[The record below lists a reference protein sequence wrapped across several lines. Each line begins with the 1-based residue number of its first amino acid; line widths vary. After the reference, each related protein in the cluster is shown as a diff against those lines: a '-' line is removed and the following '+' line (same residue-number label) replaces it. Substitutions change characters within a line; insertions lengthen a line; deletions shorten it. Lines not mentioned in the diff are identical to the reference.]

1 MRGDYAMKLLL
12 AASVCVFACTN
23 VTNATEVKVLSPVA
37 LKHVFEKVGPD
48 FERTTGN
55 KLTIVWGE
63 SGGIRSNIEKGEP
76 FDVAFLTLGF
86 VDELIKQGKLDSA
99 TRTPI
104 ARSGIGI
111 IIRKG
116 AAKPDVSTTD
126 ALKRTFLAAKSI
138 GFVEHSASSR
148 YVPVLLKRLDLTDAL
163 KDKMKPLNGPAGP
176 YVGAGDPE
184 IAISQMAAIQP
195 SDGAEV
201 AGPLPSEVQLYT
213 VFGAGARPSSDPA
226 AMAFLKA
233 VTSPEAV
240 AALKESGLEPP
251 M

>member
-1 MRGDYAMKLLL
+1 MKLLL
-12 AASVCVFACTN
+12 AASICFLAGTN
-23 VTNATEVKVLSPVA
+23 ITSAAEVRVLSPVA
-37 LKHVFEKVGPD
+37 LKHVFEKVGPE

-55 KLTIVWGE
+55 KLTIIWGE
-63 SGGIRSNIEKGEP
+63 SGGIKANVEKGES

-86 VDELIKQGKLDSA
+86 VDDLIKQGKLDSA
-99 TRTPI
+99 SRTPI

-111 IIRKG
+111 IVRKG
-116 AAKPDVSTTD
+116 APKPDVSTTE
-126 ALKRTFLAAKSI
+126 ALKQTFLAAKSI

-163 KDKMKPLNGPAGP
+163 KDKMKALSGPAGP
-176 YVGAGDPE
+176 FVGAGDPE

-201 AGPLPSEVQLYT
+201 AGPLPAEVQLYT
-213 VFGAGARPSSDPA
+213 VFGAGARSSSDPA
-226 AMAFLKA
+226 AIAFLK
-233 VTSPEAV
+233 VMTSPAAV
-240 AALKESGLEPP
+240 SALKESGLGPL

>member
-1 MRGDYAMKLLL
+1 MKLLL
-12 AASVCVFACTN
+12 AASICLLACTN
-23 VTNATEVKVLSPVA
+23 VISAAEVKVRSPVA
-37 LKHVFEKVGPD
+37 LKHVFERVGPE
-48 FERTTGN
+48 FERSTGN
-55 KLTIVWGE
+55 KLTIIWGE
-63 SGGIRSNIEKGEP
+63 SGGIRADIEKGEP

-99 TRTPI
+99 TRTPV

-116 AAKPDVSTTD
+116 ASKPDVSTTE

-148 YVPVLLKRLDLTDAL
+148 YIPVLLKRLDLIDAL
-163 KDKMKPLNGPAGP
+163 KDKMKPLHGPVGP
-176 YVGAGDPE
+176 FVGAGDPE

-201 AGPLPSEVQLYT
+201 AGPLPPEVQLYT
-213 VFGAGARPSSDPA
+213 IFAAAVRPSSDPTA
-226 AMAFLKA
+226 IAFLKLMS
-233 VTSPEAV
+233 SPAAV
-240 AALKESGLEPP
+240 AALKETGLEPP